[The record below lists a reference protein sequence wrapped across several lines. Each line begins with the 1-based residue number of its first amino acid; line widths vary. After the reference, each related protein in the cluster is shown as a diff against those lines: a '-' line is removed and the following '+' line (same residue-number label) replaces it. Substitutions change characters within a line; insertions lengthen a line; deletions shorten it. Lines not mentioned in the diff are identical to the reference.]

1 MTLLRHYLTEL
12 NRPYKRTRRYLRFTQ
27 IGLTLWAL
35 LAVIAVWMAAE
46 SIIQPPLNLT
56 GEEAMLEEAR

>member
-27 IGLTLWAL
+27 IGLCVWVF
-35 LAVIAVWMAAE
+35 LATVVIWMVAE

-56 GEEAMLEEAR
+56 GEEAMREGQ